1 MHPGAGVV
9 SLVAQLTKY
18 RRGNNA
24 APGSKERVVVHRH
37 TFHARRA
44 PFPGLPALSAGG
56 G

>member
-18 RRGNNA
+18 RRGNKA
-24 APGSKERVVVHRH
+24 APGSGERSKESVVVHRH

-44 PFPGLPALSAGG
+44 PFPGLPA
-56 G
+56 